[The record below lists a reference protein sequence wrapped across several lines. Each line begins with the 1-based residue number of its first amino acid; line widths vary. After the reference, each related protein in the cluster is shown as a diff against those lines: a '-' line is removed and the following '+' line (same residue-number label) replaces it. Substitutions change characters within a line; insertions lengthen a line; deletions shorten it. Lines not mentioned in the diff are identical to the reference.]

1 MNRKRSRRNAKA
13 AVYRKRLANGL
24 TGRLRS
30 KSKAV
35 DADSKIAGGR
45 LYQRDIPNMGE
56 PTNP

>member
-13 AVYRKRLANGL
+13 VVYRKRLQNGL
-24 TGRLRS
+24 AGRMRRE
-30 KSKAV
+30 SKAV